1 MKIVYCLNSIDYVGG
16 VEVVTVQ
23 KANMLADVP
32 GNEVYILVTDY
43 NGTRDF
49 ELSSKVKLIDL
60 EINYFKHESNK
71 LSDFFVQSQKKKK
84 HFQKLKETLN
94 KIQPDIVISTGWSEK
109 HKLPFIS
116 GKWRTIREIHNEKK
130 FRHKYADSFLGGLR
144 AYISDFVDYGIT
156 IKKYDRIVVLTNED
170 KMTNWSKNSKV
181 IVVPNPCR
189 FEPLVSRDNWDCK
202 NIISAGRL
210 AKQKNFASLIR
221 AFKFVHNVHPDW
233 TLTIYGEGP
242 QRLMLEEL
250 ADSLG
255 LKDYVHLPGI
265 SENIKEKMLD
275 SSIFVLSSI
284 YEGFALVLLEGM
296 SCGLPIVSYSC
307 PCGPK
312 DLISEGENG
321 YLLPVND
328 EQGLANA
335 INNLIEDENKRRTM
349 GREGLLSVLQYSPE
363 IICDRWMGLF
373 KELSEI

>member
-32 GNEVYILVTDY
+32 GNEVYILVTDH
-43 NGTRDF
+43 NGMRDF
-49 ELSSKVKLIDL
+49 VLSSKVKLIDL
-60 EINYFKHESNK
+60 GITYYKHESNK
-71 LSDFFVQSQKKKK
+71 LSDFFIQCQKKKK

-94 KIQPDIVISTGWSEK
+94 KIQPDIVISTGLSEK

-130 FRHKYADSFLGGLR
+130 FRYKCANSFLGGLR

-189 FEPLVSRDNWDCK
+189 FEPLVSRDNWDSK

-210 AKQKNFASLIR
+210 VKQKNFASLIR
-221 AFKFVHNVHPDW
+221 AFKLVHNIHPDW

-255 LKDYVHLPGI
+255 LRDYVHLPGI
-265 SENIKEKMLD
+265 SDNIREKMLD

-284 YEGFALVLLEGM
+284 YEGFALVLLESM

-321 YLLPVND
+321 YLVPVND